1 MIMKT
6 KILTQITDRMTERN
20 IGKTELA
27 KQLNISRTTLWRY
40 LENKKD
46 IPLETFLK
54 ICEVLELE
62 ITFQK

>member
-1 MIMKT
+1 MKI
-6 KILTQITDRMTERN
+6 KILNQITIRMTEKN
-20 IGKTELA
+20 IGKTEIS
-27 KQLNISRTTLWRY
+27 KTLNISRTTLWRY

-62 ITFQK
+62 ITIN

>member
-1 MIMKT
+1 MKQT
-6 KILTQITDRMTERN
+6 ILTKITDRMTERN

-54 ICEVLELE
+54 ICEVLEIE
-62 ITFQK
+62 IIIK

>member
-6 KILTQITDRMTERN
+6 KILTQITARMTERN

-54 ICEVLELE
+54 ICVVLELE
-62 ITFQK
+62 IIIK

>member
-1 MIMKT
+1 MKT
-6 KILTQITDRMTERN
+6 NILTQITDRMTERN
-20 IGKTELA
+20 IAKTDLA

-54 ICEVLELE
+54 ICEVLEIKL
-62 ITFQK
+62 TVQK

>member
-1 MIMKT
+1 MKI
-6 KILTQITDRMTERN
+6 KILNQITARMTERN
-20 IGKTELA
+20 IGKTDLA

-62 ITFQK
+62 IIIK

>member
-6 KILTQITDRMTERN
+6 KILTQITARMTERN

-54 ICEVLELE
+54 ICEILELE
-62 ITFQK
+62 ITIK

>member
-1 MIMKT
+1 MKQT
-6 KILTQITDRMTERN
+6 ILTQITARMTELN

-62 ITFQK
+62 IIIK

>member
-1 MIMKT
+1 MKKST
-6 KILTQITDRMTERN
+6 ILTLIKIEIAIKMIDKTD
-20 IGKTELA
+20 LA

-54 ICEVLELE
+54 ICEVLEIKL
-62 ITFQK
+62 TFQK

>member
-1 MIMKT
+1 MKQT
-6 KILTQITDRMTERN
+6 ILTQITARMTERN

-62 ITFQK
+62 IIIK

>member
-1 MIMKT
+1 MKKEILN
-6 KILTQITDRMTERN
+6 KINYEIEFNFINKTD
-20 IGKTELA
+20 LA

-54 ICEVLELE
+54 ICEVLEIKL
-62 ITFQK
+62 TFQK

>member
-1 MIMKT
+1 MKQT
-6 KILTQITDRMTERN
+6 ILTQITARMTERN

-27 KQLNISRTTLWRY
+27 KQLNISRVTLWRY

-62 ITFQK
+62 IIIK

>member
-1 MIMKT
+1 MKKST
-6 KILTQITDRMTERN
+6 ILTLIKIEIAIKMIDKTD
-20 IGKTELA
+20 LA

-54 ICEVLELE
+54 ICEVIELE
-62 ITFQK
+62 IIIK

>member
-62 ITFQK
+62 IIIK

>member
-1 MIMKT
+1 MKKST
-6 KILTQITDRMTERN
+6 ILTLIKIEIAIKMIDKTD
-20 IGKTELA
+20 LA

-62 ITFQK
+62 ITIK

>member
-20 IGKTELA
+20 IGKTDLA

-46 IPLETFLK
+46 TPLETFLK

-62 ITFQK
+62 IIIK

>member
-1 MIMKT
+1 MKKEILN
-6 KILTQITDRMTERN
+6 KINYEIEFN
-20 IGKTELA
+20 FINKTELA

-62 ITFQK
+62 IIIK

>member
-1 MIMKT
+1 MKQT
-6 KILTQITDRMTERN
+6 ILTKITDRMTELN

-27 KQLNISRTTLWRY
+27 KQINISRTTLWRY

-62 ITFQK
+62 IIIK

>member
-1 MIMKT
+1 MKN
-6 KILTQITDRMTERN
+6 KILNQITDRMTERN
-20 IGKTELA
+20 IGKTDIA

-54 ICEVLELE
+54 ICEVLEIKL
-62 ITFQK
+62 TFQK

>member
-1 MIMKT
+1 MKT
-6 KILTQITDRMTERN
+6 KILTTITDRITERN
-20 IGKTELA
+20 IGKTDLA

-54 ICEVLELE
+54 ICEILE
-62 ITFQK
+62 IKTITTF

>member
-1 MIMKT
+1 MKQT
-6 KILTQITDRMTERN
+6 ILTQITDRMTEKN

-54 ICEVLELE
+54 ICEVIELE
-62 ITFQK
+62 VTIK

>member
-1 MIMKT
+1 MKT
-6 KILTQITDRMTERN
+6 KILTTITTRMTELN

-62 ITFQK
+62 VIIK

>member
-1 MIMKT
+1 MKQTILT
-6 KILTQITDRMTERN
+6 KITDQMTERN
-20 IGKTELA
+20 IGKTDLA

-54 ICEVLELE
+54 ICEVME
-62 ITFQK
+62 IEIIIK

>member
-1 MIMKT
+1 MKKST
-6 KILTQITDRMTERN
+6 ILTLIKIEIAIKKID
-20 IGKTELA
+20 KTELA

-62 ITFQK
+62 ITIK

>member
-1 MIMKT
+1 MKT
-6 KILTQITDRMTERN
+6 KILTTITAQMTERN
-20 IGKTELA
+20 IGKTDLA

-62 ITFQK
+62 ITLS

>member
-1 MIMKT
+1 MKQT
-6 KILTQITDRMTERN
+6 ILTQITDRMTDRN
-20 IGKTELA
+20 IGKTEIL
-27 KQLNISRTTLWRY
+27 KTLNISRTTLWRY

-62 ITFQK
+62 IIIK

>member
-1 MIMKT
+1 MKKST
-6 KILTQITDRMTERN
+6 ILTLIKIEIAIKMIDKTD
-20 IGKTELA
+20 LA

-62 ITFQK
+62 IIIK

>member
-1 MIMKT
+1 MKQT
-6 KILTQITDRMTERN
+6 ILTQINARMTERN

-54 ICEVLELE
+54 ICEVLEME
-62 ITFQK
+62 IIIKPLN

>member
-1 MIMKT
+1 MKT
-6 KILTQITDRMTERN
+6 KILTQITERMTERN

-62 ITFQK
+62 ITIK

>member
-1 MIMKT
+1 MKN
-6 KILTQITDRMTERN
+6 KILTQITDRMTDMN

-54 ICEVLELE
+54 ICEVIELE
-62 ITFQK
+62 IIIK